1 MISIIAGLQS
11 AFVSS
16 NSQHTVRVAVASP
29 VRLQVVGDIDLDL
42 QEAAASHRGRS
53 ELEYR
58 LSSRPV
64 VQRSLEQQKIEQAL
78 ISWILTVPE
87 RSA

>member
-1 MISIIAGLQS
+1 MISINAGLQS

-64 VQRSLEQQKIEQAL
+64 VQEELGAAEDRAG
-78 ISWILTVPE
+78 PD
-87 RSA
+87 